1 MIVLLRSASRQ
12 DKYGPCDV
20 ESIIH
25 AAANKISFGN
35 KFSTQQNEIMTRK
48 TLHTQTASA
57 FFTKK
62 VLPLP
67 FFLLIYDIITW
78 SEHNN
83 LEAHLQHHLFRPRV
97 LIKYNWSITSKS
109 PSQPSPGLLLVER
122 LCSSF

>member
-1 MIVLLRSASRQ
+1 MLRSASRQ
-12 DKYGPCDV
+12 DKYGPRDG
-20 ESIIH
+20 ESIIR

-35 KFSTQQNEIMTRK
+35 KFSSQQNEIITRK
-48 TLHTQTASA
+48 TPHTQTACA

-62 VLPLP
+62 FSHLLPLP

-109 PSQPSPGLLLVER
+109 PSQPSR
-122 LCSSF
+122 IAAC